1 MARGEREPPAHPRG
15 GRVVHDGPDA
25 AAAPRARRERAL
37 PRGARAA
44 RLVSPRPALGCS
56 DSEDARAVALSLSSP
71 GQLRA
76 ALARLE
82 RRIAPHREP
91 SAAYCVNRQTVFRPH
106 VDKGGDGTSG
116 QRGLSLIVGL
126 GDYAGGALGVED
138 AVHDIRYRP
147 LEFDGYTQRHYSEE
161 FEGERFSVVWF
172 SSRRLAGSE

>member
-1 MARGEREPPAHPRG
+1 MGQMPPPLREP
-15 GRVVHDGPDA
+15 A
-25 AAAPRARRERAL
+25 ANAL
-37 PRGARAA
+37 FP
-44 RLVSPRPALGCS
+44 
-56 DSEDARAVALSLSSP
+56 E
-71 GQLRA
+71 LRA

-82 RRIAPHREP
+82 RRIAPHRAP
-91 SAAYCVNRQTVFRPH
+91 SAAYCVNRQTVFKPH

-172 SSRRLAGSE
+172 SSRRLTGSEQP